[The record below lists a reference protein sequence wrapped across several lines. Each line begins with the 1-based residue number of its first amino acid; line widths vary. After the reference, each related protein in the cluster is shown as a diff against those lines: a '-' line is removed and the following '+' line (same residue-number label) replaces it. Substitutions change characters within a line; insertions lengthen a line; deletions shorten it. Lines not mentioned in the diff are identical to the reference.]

1 MVLGLCHNVL
11 RLRVLLR
18 VHVHK
23 VLHKDLVKVNVRKAL
38 HKVDSVKVN
47 VRKALHKVDSVKVV
61 HKANVLAVLK
71 DSVLVANAEVV
82 VSNFLP
88 DGLMA
93 S

>member
-23 VLHKDLVKVNVRKAL
+23 VLHR
-38 HKVDSVKVN
+38 DSVKVN

-82 VSNFLP
+82 VSNFLKV
-88 DGLMA
+88 GLMA

>member
-18 VHVHK
+18 DHVHK
-23 VLHKDLVKVNVRKAL
+23 VLHRDL
-38 HKVDSVKVN
+38 VKVN

-61 HKANVLAVLK
+61 HKANVLAVLR
-71 DSVLVANAEVV
+71 DNVLVANAEVV
-82 VSNFLP
+82 VSNFLKV
-88 DGLMA
+88 GLMA